1 VKRCSKC
8 EATKPLAEFYRM
20 TATKDGRRPECKA
33 CFDARRRRWY
43 EKNREREIA
52 RVRSW
57 QQANPERVKAWRDK
71 NRGRRLK
78 KLREIHLRN
87 KFGLT
92 VEQYKQMLERQGG
105 GCAICQS
112 PPTAGISLHV
122 DHDHATGEIRGLLCV
137 RCNNGIGLFRE
148 SAELFRSA
156 AKYVVA
162 DAKLRSN
169 KTSCA
174 ELARQRAYA
183 LRGVAA

>member
-1 VKRCSKC
+1 MSRRAASRCVQRPAVAVVPPPYNSYVKRCSKC

-87 KFGLT
+87 
-92 VEQYKQMLERQGG
+92 
-105 GCAICQS
+105 
-112 PPTAGISLHV
+112 
-122 DHDHATGEIRGLLCV
+122 
-137 RCNNGIGLFRE
+137 
-148 SAELFRSA
+148 
-156 AKYVVA
+156 
-162 DAKLRSN
+162 
-169 KTSCA
+169 
-174 ELARQRAYA
+174 
-183 LRGVAA
+183 